1 MGVELTKDG
10 IDLGIVTANPSA
22 MLKFYRDTLGLVQE
36 PDTPF
41 PAGGV
46 MHRLWCGKSLIKI
59 VAPDDAPKAAPPPAP
74 ITRATGYRYWTI
86 SVQNLA
92 SLTQACAD
100 AGYTVAMPVT
110 EVRPGITI
118 SMIVDPDGNW
128 VELLETSTAPT
139 A

>member
-1 MGVELTKDG
+1 MGIALTKEG
-10 IDLGIVTANPSA
+10 VDLGIVTTNPEA

-41 PAGGV
+41 PAGGT

-59 VAPDDAPKAAPPPAP
+59 VAPTDAPKETAPPAP
-74 ITRATGYRYWTI
+74 LTRSTGYRYWTI
-86 SVQNLA
+86 SISNITE
-92 SLTQACAD
+92 LTQTCAD
-100 AGYTVAMPVT
+100 AGYEVAVPVT

-128 VELLETSTAPT
+128 VELLQA
-139 A
+139 AA